1 MLDDRSDARARCLEE
16 FEIKENDSS
25 DNEQVADRREPFY
38 PRWKRD
44 REDGRSVAS
53 KGHRIVD
60 DNHIED
66 DENDRDADLLTRD
79 SRKKERKKAG
89 QPKARKRFQFSKR

>member
-66 DENDRDADLLTRD
+66 DENDREQGELKNEFHFRKAVRDRKGEDLRISHST
-79 SRKKERKKAG
+79 
-89 QPKARKRFQFSKR
+89 